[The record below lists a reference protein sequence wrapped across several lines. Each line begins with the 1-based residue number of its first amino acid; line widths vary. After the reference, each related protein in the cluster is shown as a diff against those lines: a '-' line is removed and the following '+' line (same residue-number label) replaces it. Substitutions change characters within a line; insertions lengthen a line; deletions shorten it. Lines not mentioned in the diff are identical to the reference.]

1 MLSITGMPKQKKYAH
16 IAGAGIVDELYNKR
30 DFIGDTKN
38 TLTRK
43 KKQFFKKSSLIDPM
57 IQGQ

>member
-1 MLSITGMPKQKKYAH
+1 MPKQKKYAH